1 MPSPTETRQTRI
13 QTVAAQV
20 AEVFARQ
27 AAEAERLGDVPAEA
41 ALALKQS
48 GYPALTVPQSL
59 GGFGASLS
67 EFARAQEVLGRAD
80 ASLALVAAMNAHL
93 LGGLAESGG
102 FSPEAYALLARAS
115 VTRGALSNSL
125 ASEPELGSPS
135 RGGLPATRA
144 VRVPG
149 GWSVT
154 GRKTWST
161 GARVLDYYVV
171 TAATPEDEVWRFIV
185 AADSP
190 GVGVEGTWAGA
201 LALRGSGSN
210 DVVLHEVFVP
220 DEWAVPPAPG
230 SPTGGAW
237 FWVAVAATYL
247 GVGAGALDSL
257 VAYARERVPTALG
270 KPIATLP
277 KIQAAVGEIALTL
290 AQARALLHEVT
301 RAWDQPERRVNLMP
315 MLAGAKL
322 ACTNAAISATDQA
335 LRAAGGAAL
344 GNTLDLE
351 RRFRDARAGLMH
363 PPADDMALLMIGKG
377 LLGDME

>member
-1 MPSPTETRQTRI
+1 MPFLSPTAREVQVR
-13 QTVAAQV
+13 ALAEQV
-20 AEVFARQ
+20 AGVFAQ
-27 AAEAERLGDVPAEA
+27 TAAEAERLGDVPPEA
-41 ALALKQS
+41 ARALKQS
-48 GYPALTVPQSL
+48 GYPALTVPESL
-59 GGFGASLS
+59 GGFGATLF
-67 EFARAQEVLGRAD
+67 EFALAQEVLGRAD

-93 LGGLAESGG
+93 LGGLREGG
-102 FSPEAYALLARAS
+102 WPPETYALLARAS

-144 VRVPG
+144 TRVPG

-161 GARVLDYYVV
+161 GARALDYCVV

-190 GVGVEGTWAGA
+190 GVQVESTWAGA

-220 DEWAVPPAPG
+220 DERAIPPTPAG
-230 SPTGGAW
+230 PTGGAW

-247 GVGAGALDSL
+247 GVGAGALESL
-257 VAYARERVPTALG
+257 VRYARERVPTALG

-277 KIQAAVGEIALTL
+277 KIQVAVGEMALTL

-301 RAWDQPERRVNLMP
+301 RAWDDPERRAELMP
-315 MLAGAKL
+315 LLAGAKL

-363 PPADDMALLMIGKG
+363 PPADDAALTQ
-377 LLGDME
+377 LGRAWLEA